1 MKVQFRLFNVVAG
14 ASICACPKPNHRKVL
29 QLIRVHVEQN
39 MWMTDNI
46 LCELYLHSQVDGSI
60 VN

>member
-1 MKVQFRLFNVVAG
+1 MKVQFKLFNVVAG

-39 MWMTDNI
+39 
-46 LCELYLHSQVDGSI
+46 L
-60 VN
+60 